1 MGTGVDFVYVLLR
14 PRIRKE
20 STMFSRA
27 ALTLGVAALLTAC
40 GLADRDEPAQAWGQL
55 IRSDNSPALAA
66 TPPGAKAATV
76 PKATCGPLD
85 RQETGLQGQT
95 PLADRQSG
103 ASTQAYNCNLEKV
116 GQFEGEGASWQLTWF
131 NDCAYYDTA
140 NTNTPAPQHP
150 GTVVV
155 DVSDPA
161 HPRAT
166 DYLTG
171 HAMLDPWESLKVNP
185 QRKLLGAN
193 KGPGFT
199 VGPSGFQVNPAD
211 DYFTFYDISDCKHP
225 KLLSDVEVPGHVGHT
240 GDFSADGRTYYGT
253 TTVAA
258 GMTAMDVNDPKNPK
272 KILTDAQFTIH
283 DVATNAD
290 GTRVYGAMVQPAN
303 GLIIVDVSDVQ
314 KRLANPQFREVS
326 RLTWLD
332 GRGAQM
338 PTPITIKGKPYI
350 LFTDESSGRD
360 SSCAQGLS
368 PFGMARLIDISD
380 EKNPTVVSKLMLEI
394 HDPANCNATL
404 ADLKGFPGFG
414 YDAHYCSV
422 DNPSNAKLAACGHF
436 QAGLRVFDIG
446 DPANPKE
453 IAYYKPPARRMEYR
467 AASNINLPLFGAR
480 FDHTAD
486 WASANSRFNWHGNE
500 LHIWFTSQDNGFQV
514 VRFTNGIGLD
524 TTLPRPGGGCSSA
537 GGSFGALVVLGL
549 LPLLRRRRWK
559 QRGTG

>member
-1 MGTGVDFVYVLLR
+1 MF
-14 PRIRKE
+14 RKPP
-20 STMFSRA
+20 
-27 ALTLGVAALLTAC
+27 LTLNAIV
-40 GLADRDEPAQAWGQL
+40 
-55 IRSDNSPALAA
+55 ALAA
-66 TPPGAKAATV
+66 TGLAGCGPADQNPAALAWAHLIAGDGAAALTTPRAKTATV

-131 NDCAYYDTA
+131 DHCAYYDTA

-161 HPRAT
+161 HPKPTA
-166 DYLTG
+166 YLTG

-185 QRKLLGAN
+185 QRKLLGAT

-199 VGPSGFQVNPAD
+199 VGASGFQVNPAD
-211 DYFTFYDISDCKHP
+211 DNFTFYDISDCAHP
-225 KLLSDVEVPGHVGHT
+225 TLLSDVEVPGHVGHT

-258 GMTAMDVNDPKNPK
+258 GVSAMDVSDPKNPK
-272 KILTDAQFTIH
+272 KILLDSQFTIH
-283 DVATNAD
+283 DVASNAD
-290 GTRVYGAMVQPAN
+290 GMRLYGALVAPAN
-303 GLIIVDVSDVQ
+303 GLIILDVSDIQ
-314 KRLANPQFREVS
+314 KRVANPQIREVS

-332 GRGAQM
+332 GRAAQM
-338 PTPITIKGKPYI
+338 PTPIKIKGKPYI
-350 LFTDESSGRD
+350 LHTDESSGRAT
-360 SSCAQGLS
+360 SCAQGLS

-380 EKNPTVVSKLMLEI
+380 EKNPVTVSKLMLEI
-394 HDPANCNATL
+394 HDPANCTTTL
-404 ADLKGFPGFG
+404 ADLEGFPGFG

-422 DNPSNAKLAACGHF
+422 DNPGNAKLAACGHF

-453 IAYYKPPARRMEYR
+453 IAYYKPPARRLEYR
-467 AASNINLPLFGAR
+467 AASNINLPLFGAK

-486 WASANSRFNWHGNE
+486 WASANSRFIWHGDE

-514 VRFTNGIGLD
+514 VRFTNGVGRN
-524 TTLPRPGGGCSSA
+524 TTLSQGGGCSSA
-537 GGSFGALVVLGL
+537 GGSFGALVALGL

-559 QRGTG
+559 RRATG

>member
-1 MGTGVDFVYVLLR
+1 MTDLRRGRRRPVDEQSRRGVRRLLGTRGEVR
-14 PRIRKE
+14 
-20 STMFSRA
+20 SRA
-27 ALTLGVAALLTAC
+27 SRLHPSPVVATRGGEMSARSTFAAAAFAVMTAC
-40 GLADRDEPAQAWGQL
+40 GSADQNKAVRGWAHLLGGRDSAGLTTAP
-55 IRSDNSPALAA
+55 R
-66 TPPGAKAATV
+66 AKAATV
-76 PKATCGPLD
+76 PKATCGALD
-85 RQETGLQGQT
+85 RPETGLQGQT

-155 DVSDPA
+155 DVSDPE
-161 HPRAT
+161 HPKAT

-171 HAMLDPWESLKVNP
+171 AAMLDPWESLKVNP

-199 VGPSGFQVNPAD
+199 VGPGGFQVNPAD
-211 DYFTFYDISDCKHP
+211 DNFTFYDISDCKHP
-225 KLLSDVEVPGHVGHT
+225 KLLSDVAVPGHVGHT

-258 GMTAMDVNDPKNPK
+258 GMTAMDVSDPKNPK
-272 KILTDAQFTIH
+272 KLLTDPQFTLH
-283 DVATNAD
+283 DVATSTD
-290 GTRVYGAMVQPAN
+290 GNRLYGAMVAPAN
-303 GLIIVDVSDVQ
+303 GLIIIDVSDFQ
-314 KRLANPQFREVS
+314 KRLATPAFREIS

-332 GRGAQM
+332 GRAAQM

-350 LFTDESSGRD
+350 LFTDESSGRAT
-360 SSCAQGLS
+360 SCAQGLS

-380 EKNPTVVSKLMLEI
+380 EKSPTTVSKLMLEI
-394 HDPANCNATL
+394 HDPANCETTL
-404 ADLKGFPGFG
+404 KDLEGFPGFG

-422 DNPSNAKLAACGHF
+422 DNPSNARLAACGHF

-453 IAYYKPPARRMEYR
+453 VAYYKPPARRMDYR

-486 WASANSRFNWHGNE
+486 WADRKSTR
-500 LHIWFTSQDNGFQV
+500 L
-514 VRFTNGIGLD
+514 
-524 TTLPRPGGGCSSA
+524 
-537 GGSFGALVVLGL
+537 
-549 LPLLRRRRWK
+549 
-559 QRGTG
+559 